1 MFELAW
7 RVCEVMSGLT
17 NLNARL
23 SHHGGANQQERMIE
37 DKLKSFLKSLHYSY
51 QAETIELADSR
62 RFRCLINPNKLSM
75 DLDDKMLSIPFEDI
89 CLNGEQ
95 TEKETIGVKA
105 GDVIS
110 WIHKDGETHWMIYLR
125 YLQEKAYF
133 RGLMRQCD
141 EQVVINGQSYWIYL
155 KGPEE
160 KGIDWIK
167 SGHNIF
173 NDLNYTLEMY
183 ISKTPETNEFFDRF
197 KIVEIQGKPWE
208 VQAVDRLGTDGII
221 CVYLKEH
228 YTNAY
233 APDPIEEVEAQP
245 MMASL
250 FRRTS
255 AMEPNIQGPAEVH
268 PFDIVTYTVHNA
280 TPGAWTLS
288 NKRARILKSS
298 ENSVEIEIVSGK
310 SGELDLI
317 YGDDNDNVVYNIKIL
332 SL

>member
-51 QAETIELADSR
+51 QAETIELADGR

-95 TEKETIGVKA
+95 AEKETIGVKA
-105 GDVIS
+105 GDVVS

-183 ISKTPETNEFFDRF
+183 ISKTSETNEFFDRF

-233 APDPIEEVEAQP
+233 ALDPIEEGELPPAIIPP
-245 MMASL
+245 MKPTPTM
-250 FRRTS
+250 
-255 AMEPNIQGPAEVH
+255 GPVIRGPSKVY
-268 PFDIVTYTVHNA
+268 PFDIVTYKVYNA
-280 TPGAWTLS
+280 TPGDWKLS
-288 NKRARILKSS
+288 NKRARILNSS
-298 ENSVEIEIVSGK
+298 EDSVEIEIISGK
-310 SGELDLI
+310 SGDVSLI
-317 YGDDNDNVVYNIKIL
+317 YGDNDDIVFNIKIL